1 MKMPTI
7 NLSLLK
13 GDALAY
19 ANRITKEDGT
29 LRASKPPMSY
39 RLVRNHRGNMVRE
52 YDLQDA
58 SAAYV
63 WRYVAFYVS
72 PNPTHQCIP
81 TMAYFDLPFDEPS
94 EADTYVK
101 DVLNPIIDAI
111 VDAVPVS
118 QWHGVRRWGQ
128 AFGVVGT
135 PRYND
140 EGAVIYR

>member
-1 MKMPTI
+1 VRMPTV
-7 NLSLLK
+7 NLELLD
-13 GDALAY
+13 GDALEY
-19 ANRITKEDGT
+19 ARRITKKDGT
-29 LRASKPPMSY
+29 LRASKPPMRY
-39 RLVRNHRGNMVRE
+39 TLVPHPWGGMMRQ

-58 SAAYV
+58 SAAYI

-72 PNPTHQCIP
+72 PNPKHQCIP
-81 TMAYFDLPFDEPS
+81 TLADLDLPFDEPS
-94 EADTYVK
+94 EADAYIK
-101 DVLNPIIDAI
+101 NVLNPIIDAI